1 VAPQFAVQIAV
12 IVTLVPLQIV
22 VEVGEMEIV
31 GSALI
36 VTDVVAGIAAH
47 PPDAGIV

>member
-1 VAPQFAVQIAV
+1 MQFAV
-12 IVTLVPLQIV
+12 IVTLLPLQIV
-22 VEVGEMEIV
+22 VEVGEMVIV
-31 GSALI
+31 GIPLI